1 MVFEELLFDN
11 STLIKLKIFR
21 SLLQRPPGQYTYQ
34 EIGAE
39 TQLRHSQL
47 AKGLIE
53 IETDLSHANVLTQ
66 SFLKPN
72 VGVLTSAIQI
82 TPDQY
87 LEMLLNES
95 IPYQFL
101 LATLITPD
109 LGLDAFCRT
118 NFISRS
124 TLSRKMRKFSQFLE
138 SYKLKINYRNF
149 CLEGSEDR
157 IRLFYY
163 YFIYLCHHNLS
174 WPLTVT
180 KEEAHLQVE
189 KFADFFPQHGLYVT
203 NIMLTIFSAVS
214 ITRIKQK
221 RFVTPNARLDFL
233 FIINPHYDLQR
244 FRDTF
249 DLDQKNGQ
257 NEARFIYFICNFFPF
272 YEDPKD
278 PNITKSLAAFQAVS
292 NPVWQFGDR
301 IVAFITDSLQLRLSP
316 EIKNLL
322 LANLYNSLLAF
333 YIFDGPFPNFV
344 SFIIPSSQHTEIEI
358 ELQNKLYLFLKEQT
372 NLPEFLY
379 FKNAILPLAKVI
391 RQILFPLILRVRA
404 QNRLRVAV
412 AAEPNYLLNFNLLN
426 FLRELS
432 FVDTFLYQKEE
443 EYDLVISTLT
453 TLPTKAPVYYW
464 THGTG
469 NKNFP
474 HLYQVLMHYFM
485 QKNGF

>member
-1 MVFEELLFDN
+1 MHFAA
-11 STLIKLKIFR
+11 LI
-21 SLLQRPPGQYTYQ
+21 
-34 EIGAE
+34 
-39 TQLRHSQL
+39 
-47 AKGLIE
+47 
-53 IETDLSHANVLTQ
+53 LSA
-66 SFLKPN
+66 
-72 VGVLTSAIQI
+72 
-82 TPDQY
+82 
-87 LEMLLNES
+87 
-95 IPYQFL
+95 
-101 LATLITPD
+101 
-109 LGLDAFCRT
+109 
-118 NFISRS
+118 
-124 TLSRKMRKFSQFLE
+124 LSRNMRKFSQFLE

-149 CLEGSEDR
+149 YLEGSEDR

-249 DLDQKNGQ
+249 D
-257 NEARFIYFICNFFPF
+257 
-272 YEDPKD
+272 EDPKD

-358 ELQNKLYLFLKEQT
+358 ELFLKEQT
-372 NLPEFLY
+372 NLPELQY

-391 RQILFPLILRVRA
+391 RQILFPLILRVRS

>member
-39 TQLRHSQL
+39 TQLRYSQL

-189 KFADFFPQHGLYVT
+189 KFADFFPNMGF
-203 NIMLTIFSAVS
+203 M
-214 ITRIKQK
+214 
-221 RFVTPNARLDFL
+221 
-233 FIINPHYDLQR
+233 
-244 FRDTF
+244 
-249 DLDQKNGQ
+249 
-257 NEARFIYFICNFFPF
+257 
-272 YEDPKD
+272 
-278 PNITKSLAAFQAVS
+278 
-292 NPVWQFGDR
+292 
-301 IVAFITDSLQLRLSP
+301 SP
-316 EIKNLL
+316 
-322 LANLYNSLLAF
+322 
-333 YIFDGPFPNFV
+333 
-344 SFIIPSSQHTEIEI
+344 
-358 ELQNKLYLFLKEQT
+358 
-372 NLPEFLY
+372 
-379 FKNAILPLAKVI
+379 ILC
-391 RQILFPLILRVRA
+391 
-404 QNRLRVAV
+404 
-412 AAEPNYLLNFNLLN
+412 
-426 FLRELS
+426 
-432 FVDTFLYQKEE
+432 
-443 EYDLVISTLT
+443 
-453 TLPTKAPVYYW
+453 
-464 THGTG
+464 
-469 NKNFP
+469 
-474 HLYQVLMHYFM
+474 
-485 QKNGF
+485 